1 MSSMRKP
8 VVVVES
14 ADMHEFER
22 ECLQLFEDGYR
33 LDSSSCGFV
42 NSEEYD
48 FCQSYQAIFVDKQP
62 PADKERNR
70 NYLVLLKESV
80 ERLQRLSRETSSGS
94 LHSTISRCLTNTQ
107 VVIQAME
114 RQS

>member
-1 MSSMRKP
+1 MNTRKP

-14 ADMHEFER
+14 VGKEEFEC
-22 ECLQLFEDGYR
+22 ECAQLIESGYR
-33 LDSSSCGFV
+33 LDSSGCGFDDPTKHD
-42 NSEEYD
+42 YCA
-48 FCQSYQAIFVDKQP
+48 FYQAIFVDMQP

-94 LHSTISRCLTNTQ
+94 LHSTINQCLTNTQ